1 MSNRA
6 SPARVVEEIAGEQ
19 VVALPTLGGSGPIYI
34 FENLHLPVIGG
45 PIVNADNNQH
55 SPNENLRLGNLWRG
69 MEIYAAILASLRW

>member
-1 MSNRA
+1 
-6 SPARVVEEIAGEQ
+6 VVEEIAGEQ

-55 SPNENLRLGNLWRG
+55 SPNENLRPGNLWCG
-69 MEIYAAILASLRW
+69 IEIYAAILASLRW